1 MAINRIT
8 RQATAF
14 LARSYDSLSRPLHP
28 AVAELIGRNIP
39 AVDGPWLEPFNG
51 QRARQDMFRS
61 LVSAVRPSAL
71 YESGSYRGA
80 STRFLWQV
88 SGKPVYTAE
97 KNPGFARYVAREFR
111 HVPEIKVINRDS
123 RDALLML
130 RQGEHV
136 PSSEPFLC
144 YLDAHWNADL
154 PLRHEVAFILQNWPL
169 SVIVIDD
176 FKVPDDDG
184 YGFDAYGR
192 TELTVEYLGSSALGE
207 SRVLW
212 PSCPGREETG
222 YRRGCVVLAS
232 PELAAIVSGL
242 PELRGIPGLTV
253 TG

>member
-1 MAINRIT
+1 MTLARIT
-8 RQATAF
+8 RQATAL

-28 AVAELIGRNIP
+28 AVAELIGRNVP

-61 LVSAVRPSAL
+61 LVSAVRPVAL
-71 YESGSYRGA
+71 FESGSYRGA

-88 SGKPVYTAE
+88 SGRPVYTAE
-97 KNPGFARYVAREFR
+97 KNPSFARYVAREFR
-111 HVPEIKVINRDS
+111 HVPDIKVLNRDS
-123 RDALLML
+123 RDALRILH
-130 RQGEHV
+130 GGAHI
-136 PSSEPFLC
+136 PPSEPFLC

-154 PLRHEVAFILQNWPL
+154 PLREEVAFILQKWPL

-176 FKVPDDDG
+176 FKVPDDHD

-192 TELTVEYLGSSALGE
+192 TELTVDYLGSSTLGA
-207 SRVLW
+207 SHVLW

-232 PELAAIVSGL
+232 PKVAATVSDL
-242 PELRGIPGLTV
+242 PELRRIPGLTV